1 MQSVYVYYVDLLND
15 MKTTVKTFWIS
26 MLLILT
32 CSISGKAVD
41 FAQIGVKSAEACKA
55 SATLSSCSSTS
66 SKKIK
71 QENSRFADISYSWT
85 TDVELG
91 TKPISEIYS
100 SHQQRIR
107 RVIEDNIFL
116 RNIFLIFGIVAIVVM
131 LCTFDMEYDELLA
144 NLRRAGI
151 WLPAVIGLWV
161 IIYLFNTLSWYI
173 IIRDGKK
180 GTPIP
185 FWKVYKLTVS
195 GFALN
200 YATPVG
206 LMGGEPY
213 RIMEL
218 TPYVGASKA
227 TSSVILYVMMHI
239 FSHFCFWL
247 FSIFLYLAL
256 RPVDFAMGMVLSVVG
271 FFCLLAIYFFMKGY
285 RNGMAVRTLKLL
297 QHIPFIKGWAKRFS
311 ENKRETLERVDS
323 QIAELHQQRKS
334 TFYASLSL
342 EFMARVLGCLE
353 VYFILNILTTD
364 VSFPACILIMAFTS
378 LFANLFF
385 FSPMQ
390 LGAREG
396 GFALAVG
403 GLAIPGAFGVYT
415 GLITRV
421 RELIWIVIGVLLM
434 KVGNGTPANK

>member
-1 MQSVYVYYVDLLND
+1 
-15 MKTTVKTFWIS
+15 MKEKFRNVFW
-26 MLLILT
+26 
-32 CSISGKAVD
+32 
-41 FAQIGVKSAEACKA
+41 F
-55 SATLSSCSSTS
+55 
-66 SKKIK
+66 
-71 QENSRFADISYSWT
+71 
-85 TDVELG
+85 
-91 TKPISEIYS
+91 
-100 SHQQRIR
+100 
-107 RVIEDNIFL
+107 
-116 RNIFLIFGIVAIVVM
+116 FGIFAIVVM
-131 LCTFDMEYDELLA
+131 LFTFDMDYEELWQ
-144 NLRRAGI
+144 NLRKAGI
-151 WLPAVIGLWV
+151 WFPAVILLWV
-161 IIYLFNTLSWYI
+161 FIYYLNAWAWFI
-173 IIRDGKK
+173 IIRDGKHAK
-180 GTPIP
+180 VP

-247 FSIFLYLAL
+247 FSAVLYVLVEPMNWGMGIVLAI
-256 RPVDFAMGMVLSVVG
+256 VG
-271 FFCLLAIYFFMKGY
+271 AACLLAIYFFMKGY
-285 RNGMAVRTLKLL
+285 RNGMAVRTLRILG
-297 QHIPFIKGWAKRFS
+297 HVPFVKKWARRFAVEKKES
-311 ENKRETLERVDS
+311 LERVDA
-323 QIAELHQQRKS
+323 QIAELHKQRKT
-334 TFYASLSL
+334 TFYASLGM
-342 EFMARVLGCLE
+342 EFAARIVGCLE

-364 VSFPACILIMAFTS
+364 VSFLACILIMAFTS

-396 GFALAVG
+396 GFALATG
-403 GLAIPGAFGVYT
+403 GLAIPSAFGIYT

-434 KVGNGTPANK
+434 KVGNGTGNIEKHE

>member
-1 MQSVYVYYVDLLND
+1 MNN
-15 MKTTVKTFWIS
+15 KF
-26 MLLILT
+26 
-32 CSISGKAVD
+32 
-41 FAQIGVKSAEACKA
+41 
-55 SATLSSCSSTS
+55 
-66 SKKIK
+66 
-71 QENSRFADISYSWT
+71 
-85 TDVELG
+85 
-91 TKPISEIYS
+91 
-100 SHQQRIR
+100 
-107 RVIEDNIFL
+107 
-116 RNIFLIFGIVAIVVM
+116 RNIFMAFGIIAIIIM
-131 LCTFDMEYDELLA
+131 LCTMDMDYTDIWRYLKQ
-144 NLRRAGI
+144 AGI
-151 WLPAVIGLWV
+151 YFPLILGLWLV
-161 IIYLFNTLSWYI
+161 VYWVNTISWWLIINDEGRVKGLS
-173 IIRDGKK
+173 
-180 GTPIP
+180 
-185 FWKVYKLTVS
+185 FWRVYKLTVS

-200 YATPVG
+200 YTTPCG

-239 FSHFCFWL
+239 FSHFCFWF

-256 RPVDFAMGMVLSVVG
+256 RPVDIAMGTILAVVG
-271 FFCLLAIYFFMKGY
+271 AVSLLAIYFFMKGY
-285 RNGMAVRTLKLL
+285 KNGMAVRTLKLL
-297 QHIPFIKGWAKRFS
+297 QHIPFIKEWAKRFS
-311 ENKRETLERVDS
+311 ENKREALERVDS
-323 QIAELHQQRKS
+323 QIAELHKQRRS

-342 EFMARVLGCLE
+342 EFMARIIGCLE

>member
-1 MQSVYVYYVDLLND
+1 
-15 MKTTVKTFWIS
+15 MK
-26 MLLILT
+26 
-32 CSISGKAVD
+32 
-41 FAQIGVKSAEACKA
+41 
-55 SATLSSCSSTS
+55 
-66 SKKIK
+66 SK
-71 QENSRFADISYSWT
+71 Y
-85 TDVELG
+85 
-91 TKPISEIYS
+91 
-100 SHQQRIR
+100 
-107 RVIEDNIFL
+107 

-247 FSIFLYLAL
+247 FSIFLYLAF